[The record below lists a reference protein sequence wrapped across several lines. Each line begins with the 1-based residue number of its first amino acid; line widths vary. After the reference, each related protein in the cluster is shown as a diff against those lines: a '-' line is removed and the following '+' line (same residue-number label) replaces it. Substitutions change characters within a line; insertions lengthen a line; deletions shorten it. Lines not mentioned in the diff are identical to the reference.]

1 MSLGAIAGVVGAVSG
16 FMGQQ
21 SANSAQRAA
30 LEFERQKYSDQKAI
44 TDKYV
49 GIANLIAELT
59 RQRDAAGGFDPEA
72 YIAQA
77 EADTNRVVSR
87 DLGNRTAAMKMA
99 GYRPGDT
106 AYGQQSTEIVRRGV
120 EDLNRKR
127 LEIGRT
133 LFADKLQAY
142 GAAGSMYTGA
152 NSMVGS
158 AGQGYG
164 NALQNDANN
173 KAQNAGAG
181 TGDLIASIMPYLAR
195 TQNPAIQFGS
205 SPSVQSLGAGVAN
218 RANRFDLSPYK
229 ANKR

>member
-21 SANSAQRAA
+21 SADSAQRAV
-30 LEFERQKYSDQKAI
+30 LEFEREKYKGQKQI
-44 TDKYV
+44 QDKFV
-49 GIANLIAELT
+49 SIADLIAEFAK
-59 RQRDAAGGFDPEA
+59 QRDAQGGFDPSA
-72 YIAQA
+72 HMAQA

-106 AYGQQSTEIVRRGV
+106 AYGQQTTEIVRRGV
-120 EDLNRKR
+120 EDLNRKK
-127 LEIGRT
+127 LDIGRT

-152 NSMVGS
+152 NSMAGQ

-173 KAQNAGAG
+173 QAQNAAG
-181 TGDLIASIMPYLAR
+181 TGDLIASIMPYLAKP
-195 TQNPAIQFGS
+195 QNPAVQFGS
-205 SPSVQSLGAGVAN
+205 SPSSYAGASSAVGSALGGYKN
-218 RANRFDLSPYK
+218 KKRA
-229 ANKR
+229 A